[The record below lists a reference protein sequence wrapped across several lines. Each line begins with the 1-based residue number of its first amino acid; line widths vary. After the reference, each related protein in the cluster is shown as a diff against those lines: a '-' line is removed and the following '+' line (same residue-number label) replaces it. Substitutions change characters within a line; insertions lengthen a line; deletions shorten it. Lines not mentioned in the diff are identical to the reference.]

1 MATKAELEAELNE
14 LRARNARLEA
24 KAEDTSE
31 PEVEA
36 PHPLKT
42 ADEIRKLLEEHG
54 IDLKKAEALGEDV
67 VEEFGRLQK
76 QYPITALLIAFTLGY
91 VVGRARS

>member
-1 MATKAELEAELNE
+1 MHGRAGQTVAAEWLPPLRIRSGNLEGM
-14 LRARNARLEA
+14 
-24 KAEDTSE
+24 D
-31 PEVEA
+31 
-36 PHPLKT
+36 
-42 ADEIRKLLEEHG
+42 G
-54 IDLKKAEALGEDV
+54 QALGEDV